1 MIEAQ
6 DAGLVC
12 LDGRGGH
19 RVQILPALLTSY
31 DRGLAAGMLSH
42 DMVHALATRRCA
54 QGGDQSL
61 PLTRLAIEPD
71 AAFRIRSRSNSAA
84 R

>member
-31 DRGLAAGMLSH
+31 DRGLADGMLSH
-42 DMVHALATRRCA
+42 DMVHALATRRRA
-54 QGGDQSL
+54 EEGDQSP
-61 PLTRLAIEPD
+61 PLMRSAIEAD
-71 AAFRIRSRSNSAA
+71 VAFLIRSPSNSAA